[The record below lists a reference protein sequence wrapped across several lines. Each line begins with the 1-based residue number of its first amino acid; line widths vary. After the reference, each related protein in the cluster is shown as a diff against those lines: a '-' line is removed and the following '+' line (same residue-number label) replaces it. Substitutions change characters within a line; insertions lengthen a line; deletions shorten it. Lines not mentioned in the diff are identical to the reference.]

1 MIRLAQICPQPHVR
15 RTAACLFPEMQADL
29 TRRLA
34 AIPRGLR
41 NHTVPYGTDPI
52 LDEFQAINCLA
63 TIIRSLRDKSNQP
76 LVWKVGSKR
85 SRLTPTIPHATPP
98 HRHTPP
104 LHHSTTPIR
113 RLAHTPSRHSRFHT
127 REIQFRVLGDR
138 IWGQGLLLK
147 IETTQHIICSPI
159 AVGQR
164 RKLKACFD
172 QL

>member
-1 MIRLAQICPQPHVR
+1 MMWIYPGLK
-15 RTAACLFPEMQADL
+15 
-29 TRRLA
+29 
-34 AIPRGLR
+34 PRAESCHPFG
-41 NHTVPYGTDPI
+41 I
-52 LDEFQAINCLA
+52 S
-63 TIIRSLRDKSNQP
+63 SLRGKLNKTVLGAVRP
-76 LVWKVGSKR
+76 KR
-85 SRLTPTIPHATPP
+85 QTPNAKRQTPNAK
-98 HRHTPP
+98 RQTPNAK
-104 LHHSTTPIR
+104 R
-113 RLAHTPSRHSRFHT
+113 QTPSRHSRFHT